1 MRLTVVGSGDAFGS
15 GGRFAAGDVEVF
27 LCEGCSPHP
36 VRWHLDL
43 DTLAGYRDRLTCRQL
58 VLTHLSATALAS
70 DLTSWQVA
78 HDDLQLGA

>member
-1 MRLTVVGSGDAFGS
+1 
-15 GGRFAAGDVEVF
+15 
-27 LCEGCSPHP
+27 

-43 DTLAGYRDRLTCRQL
+43 DTLARYRDRLTCGQL

-78 HDDLQLGA
+78 HDGLQLGV

>member
-15 GGRFAAGDVEVF
+15 G
-27 LCEGCSPHP
+27 H
-36 VRWHLDL
+36 
-43 DTLAGYRDRLTCRQL
+43 L

-78 HDDLQLGA
+78 HDGLQLGV